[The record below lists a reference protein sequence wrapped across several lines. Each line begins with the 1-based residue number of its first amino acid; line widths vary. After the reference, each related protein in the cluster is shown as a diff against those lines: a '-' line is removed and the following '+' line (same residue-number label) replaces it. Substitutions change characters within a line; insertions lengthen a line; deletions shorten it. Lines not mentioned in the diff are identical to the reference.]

1 MNDVKKQSIRTHNIV
16 KASMLLAVVIVV
28 QTVGRSI
35 PQVNQFFVGPVVN
48 AILLIT
54 VYTCSTKWGSIA
66 AVLTPI
72 LAYLVGQLLPLMAP
86 FIPFIMLGNLVYV
99 LIFGLLKNNK
109 YGIYIGVLLAAFV
122 KYLVLSFAATKLIY
136 WFGIGF
142 PEQVAKKLGQMM
154 GLTQFVTGIIG
165 GVIALAFIF
174 ILSNRKGIKK
184 LNDEKKNIN

>member
-28 QTVGRSI
+28 QTVGRSV

-154 GLTQFVTGIIG
+154 GLTQFVTGNKHKTSITIL
-165 GVIALAFIF
+165 IRKMSKHIFIF
-174 ILSNRKGIKK
+174 LIPCS
-184 LNDEKKNIN
+184 